1 VLFDHVALP
10 SANNP
15 RLTVVSADQRDEQF
29 VLHPPRAVRLGAAFL
44 VLFALFA
51 VFVPGHPLAFEQSW
65 ADWMREIQTP
75 VLEHIA
81 LVFNYLGR
89 GLGRALTLVAI
100 GVPLIATRRWWALLA
115 YSVTEALTPLTSSIV
130 KALVDRSRPPDGLV
144 SPSSS
149 SFPSG
154 HAAFAGATFV
164 SLVLLFTKVGPRRR
178 IWWSLAAVG
187 IAGMAW
193 SRTYLQVH
201 WLLDVIAGSLLGS
214 GITLIVFAGLQLI
227 LRARRRSGAE
237 GG

>member
-1 VLFDHVALP
+1 
-10 SANNP
+10 
-15 RLTVVSADQRDEQF
+15 
-29 VLHPPRAVRLGAAFL
+29 
-44 VLFALFA
+44 
-51 VFVPGHPLAFEQSW
+51 
-65 ADWMREIQTP
+65 M
-75 VLEHIA
+75 LEHIA
-81 LVFNYLGR
+81 LIFNYLGR

-100 GVPLIATRRWWALLA
+100 GVPLIAARRWWALLA
-115 YSVTEALTPLTSSIV
+115 YSVAEALTPLFSSIV
-130 KALVDRSRPPDGLV
+130 KALVDRSRPPEGLV

-164 SLVLLFTKVGPRRR
+164 ALVLLFTKVGPRRR

-214 GITLIVFAGLQLI
+214 GMTLLDLANLQL
-227 LRARRRSGAE
+227 LASRRRRLGAK
-237 GG
+237 GV